1 MSYVEL
7 QFVAANGWASGA
19 IEYFGAGGF
28 SHVDNVVPKGLLGAR
43 SDHAGGQPPGVW
55 VRPQWYAKW
64 RRRVRIRLRCTEGQ
78 HQRWL
83 AFLKGEI
90 GKPYDR
96 MAILAFA
103 VGRDWRTS
111 DAWICSELAAA
122 ALESAGIIPR
132 LILTPNKITPGALA
146 LAVSAAGGMIV

>member
-7 QFVAANGWASGA
+7 QFVAASGWASGA

-43 SDHAGGQPPGVW
+43 SDHAGGEPPGVR

-64 RRRVRIRLRCTEGQ
+64 RRRARMRLQCTEAQ
-78 HQRWL
+78 RVRWL
-83 AFLKGEI
+83 TFLHGEI

-103 VGRDWRTS
+103 MGRNWRTS

-122 ALESAGIIPR
+122 ALEDARILPR

-146 LAVSAAGGMIV
+146 LAVSAAGGLLV